1 MRSPH
6 HRQAIGMI
14 MAIRPLPRRTMTRP
28 PIVRNPHGL
37 LTTPIGGLVLM
48 LMTACS
54 APFSPLAAP
63 KARSYVGDPTTLVVT
78 TEPAFPPFVY
88 TTDTGELAGFD
99 VDLITEVARRLGLK
113 VYFAYIPFDGLMA
126 TLEAETADASVD
138 AITITAKRDESID
151 FSRPYFK
158 SGLAIAVRSDETSI
172 NSLQDLSGKKIAVK
186 LGTTGADLAS
196 QVPNTQLV
204 TFDSAE
210 KALIDLEKGN
220 VDAVIK
226 DKPTTLGMIE
236 MANIQNVRLL
246 DTLLTE
252 EYYGIALPPGS
263 PNKPAIDAVLDEMLA
278 DGTIAALHRKW
289 FGFDPEP
296 VPEKGY

>member
-1 MRSPH
+1 MGHRYQRRSWLV
-6 HRQAIGMI
+6 AL
-14 MAIRPLPRRTMTRP
+14 AA
-28 PIVRNPHGL
+28 GL
-37 LTTPIGGLVLM
+37 LA
-48 LMTACS
+48 ACS
-54 APFSPLAAP
+54 APQALAP
-63 KARSYVGDPTTLVVT
+63 TEARSYVGDPNTLVVT

-88 TTDTGELAGFD
+88 LTATDELVGFD

-126 TLEAETADASVD
+126 TLEAETADAAVD
-138 AITITAKRDESID
+138 AITITARRDETID
-151 FSRPYFK
+151 FSRPYFR
-158 SGLAIAVRSDETSI
+158 SGLAIAVRRNDTSI
-172 NSLQDLSGKKIAVK
+172 TSLQNLSGKKIAVK
-186 LGTTGADLAS
+186 LGTTGADLAA

-236 MANIQNVRLL
+236 LIKLQNVRLL
-246 DTLLTE
+246 DELLTE

-263 PNKPAIDAVLDEMLA
+263 PNKAAINATLDAMMA
-278 DGTIAALHRKW
+278 DGTIAKLHRKW
-289 FGFDPEP
+289 FGFEPEA
-296 VPEKGY
+296 VPDQGY